1 MASYTGPQQNHL
13 FLNALK
19 KNKTT
24 GTLVIVGVK
33 TLDKYRHGAG
43 LWQIPLTCPRSLLL
57 SESDNSLGTGPSG
70 TAPSLWPSSPLR
82 SAGPAELQQ

>member
-1 MASYTGPQQNHL
+1 MASYIGPQQNHL

-43 LWQIPLTCPRSLLL
+43 LWQIPLTCPRYLSSQSQTIAWGQDLLEQLLL
-57 SESDNSLGTGPSG
+57 YGQVLP
-70 TAPSLWPSSPLR
+70 
-82 SAGPAELQQ
+82 